1 MNKLFFL
8 VGILGAHGT
17 LPSNAQGFRTEI
29 LALQGNAI
37 QNKQGSVL
45 GSLRKAQ
52 INLYGD
58 ICFRADVIENEIKKD
73 AIVRNFG
80 NGVEVVTMEGGV
92 INGAEYESFQDPILD
107 SLGRIAFSITLKK
120 NTRGVTPN
128 NNQLIAVTGSSP
140 DEIWI
145 VDRSNRE
152 ALVTDSFEVDGSK
165 HLRFGDLFFT
175 DSGNL
180 LYHSLLGRRDG
191 ETQYYRNMVFQTDG
205 FVDSAVT
212 FRRNDYLI
220 RGEEFRQVD
229 GSVSTL
235 QDVQIG
241 LSGDHGGK
249 IRALTL
255 ESGAHCLI
263 ELDQQTVT
271 DILRTGQDLPGFEGF
286 QITKIRSR
294 MSNQGAKPPHVVTAF
309 NGTTTV
315 EAIVR
320 GGLDSP
326 IETVAFSQQ
335 AVPGSSD
342 GATFSGFG
350 MPFSAENNSMA
361 YTATESVG
369 ESFRQSVWRKL
380 VDGVEPRALAKSGE
394 QAPEMAE
401 GVTYRSFG
409 RPMINQLGQV
419 VFAARLNHGFG
430 INTQNDF
437 AYFVAEQNLT
447 VRRIFGEGDLF
458 FFGWLNLLRIEE
470 LEVTDLNSAGDI
482 LFTLRAGSN
491 ASAIVKV
498 AIPPTS
504 YPHFEQWAEENFPTL
519 AHRSRSADPD
529 QDGLDNFWEY
539 AYGTDPNDAYS
550 MSTPSTLLIEGD
562 SMRTLAIE
570 FDKFSEE
577 RDINYVVEFSS
588 DLLNWESGAD
598 VATEYRREESAPG
611 RMVVGVRDLNASKS
625 SRRFVRVRAED

>member
-1 MNKLFFL
+1 
-8 VGILGAHGT
+8 
-17 LPSNAQGFRTEI
+17 
-29 LALQGNAI
+29 
-37 QNKQGSVL
+37 
-45 GSLRKAQ
+45 
-52 INLYGD
+52 
-58 ICFRADVIENEIKKD
+58 
-73 AIVRNFG
+73 
-80 NGVEVVTMEGGV
+80 
-92 INGAEYESFQDPILD
+92 
-107 SLGRIAFSITLKK
+107 
-120 NTRGVTPN
+120 
-128 NNQLIAVTGSSP
+128 
-140 DEIWI
+140 
-145 VDRSNRE
+145 
-152 ALVTDSFEVDGSK
+152 
-165 HLRFGDLFFT
+165 
-175 DSGNL
+175 
-180 LYHSLLGRRDG
+180 
-191 ETQYYRNMVFQTDG
+191 
-205 FVDSAVT
+205 
-212 FRRNDYLI
+212 
-220 RGEEFRQVD
+220 
-229 GSVSTL
+229 
-235 QDVQIG
+235 
-241 LSGDHGGK
+241 
-249 IRALTL
+249 
-255 ESGAHCLI
+255 
-263 ELDQQTVT
+263 
-271 DILRTGQDLPGFEGF
+271 
-286 QITKIRSR
+286 

-342 GATFSGFG
+342 GAKFSGFG

-380 VDGVEPRALAKSGE
+380 VNGVEPRSLAKSGE
-394 QAPEMAE
+394 QAPGMAE

-437 AYFVAEQNLT
+437 SYFVAEQNLT

-470 LEVTDLNSAGDI
+470 LELTDLNSAGDI

-498 AIPPTS
+498 AIPPTKF
-504 YPHFEQWAEENFPTL
+504 PHFEQWAEENFPTL
-519 AHRSRSADPD
+519 AQRSRSADPD

-539 AYGTDPNDAYS
+539 AYGTDPNDAKS
-550 MSTPSTLLIEGD
+550 ISTPSMLSIEAD

-588 DLLNWESGAD
+588 DLLNWESGSD
-598 VATEYRREESAPG
+598 VSTEYRREESAPG

-625 SRRFVRVRAED
+625 SRRFVRVRVED